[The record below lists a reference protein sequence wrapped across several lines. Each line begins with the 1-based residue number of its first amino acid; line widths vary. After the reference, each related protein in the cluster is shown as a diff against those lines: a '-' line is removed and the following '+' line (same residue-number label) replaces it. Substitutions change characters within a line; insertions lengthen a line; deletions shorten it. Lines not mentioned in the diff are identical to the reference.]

1 MKKSSNKNQKS
12 FTLIEMLV
20 SVFIISFALVG
31 MFGLN
36 SKYNQQTKQEKEA
49 YEAALLAE
57 EGVELIKNLRD
68 SNWICQT
75 PPCSASWDTGLTSCT
90 NGCEI
95 DYLKKGGD
103 GSTGGLTAWG
113 SSGNFLYIDPTTKMY
128 RYPSSSELSTMQ
140 WTPYRRKI
148 EIATETTD
156 KLEIKVTVSW
166 YNYLT
171 EVKQDIYNWR

>member
-1 MKKSSNKNQKS
+1 MKKLNNKQKG

-20 SVFIISFALVG
+20 SVFLIAFALIS

-57 EGVELIKNLRD
+57 EGVEIVKNMRD
-68 SNWICQT
+68 SNWICAT
-75 PPCSASWDTGLTSCT
+75 PPCSASWDTGLTSCS
-90 NGCEI
+90 NGCEM

-103 GSTGGLTAWG
+103 GSTDGLTSW
-113 SSGNFLYIDPTTKMY
+113 SSGNFLYIDNNGLY
-128 RYPSSSELSTMQ
+128 RYPNSSEISTLK
-140 WTPYRRKI
+140 WTPYKRKI
-148 EIATETTD
+148 TIVPTTD
-156 KLEIKVTVSW
+156 KLEILVQVSW
-166 YNYLT
+166 YNYST